1 MTTTNTE
8 FGDRYRTARESAGLT
23 QGQAAKLLG
32 LHRPSI
38 SEMEAGRRKVSA
50 DELLQLA
57 RIYGVDIA
65 WLAGETNSESEPK
78 ERLLKLAA
86 RELATL
92 NQEDLE
98 KLLGVINM
106 IRNDSD

>member
-1 MTTTNTE
+1 MTTTHIE
-8 FGDRYRTARESAGLT
+8 IGERLRQARESAGLS

-57 RIYGVDIA
+57 RIYGADISR
-65 WLAGETNSESEPK
+65 LAGEVDDDSDAQSK
-78 ERLLKLAA
+78 LLRLAA
-86 RELATL
+86 RELASL

-98 KLLGVINM
+98 KLLDVINM
-106 IRNDSD
+106 IRNDAN